1 MKILTRT
8 VLLLVLLVPSARAE
22 WSAEYLLGDAWEP
35 RTPVRIRQ
43 EGFEDLVLDARFRTE
58 PFRIPPYWSARVI
71 WWRGNTGWAVDLV
84 HHKTHD
90 PDPRTVYEIL
100 YPTEVL
106 KVTDPPEIRY
116 LGLTHGYNLGTFQI
130 LKRRGPW
137 HGLIGLG
144 GVLAHPESTIRG
156 RRHPET
162 GGILLP
168 GQYLAGPA
176 FLLGAGVRVGL
187 VGPLFL
193 NAETRISFSSV
204 DAPVRDGELSLR
216 HTGFHLAAGLGLRY

>member
-84 HHKTHD
+84 HHKLILED
-90 PDPRTVYEIL
+90 P
-100 YPTEVL
+100 
-106 KVTDPPEIRY
+106 PPEIRY

-176 FLLGAGVRVGL
+176 FLLGAGVRVGI